1 MPLTRQSN
9 SIDKF
14 VMNRPNEQ
22 ITNISWNI
30 KNELEQL
37 RKELIE
43 TFFQTAIIYT
53 DIIIKRK
60 LGILTSDICD
70 YYRFKKKSNLI
81 STEEFYLLPK
91 IQYDTEENL
100 TDLLNGLQHICV
112 TCPLNFISI
121 DDTKLSSSS
130 WSHVYMC
137 DICHC
142 TRALEDNMIRH
153 LENELHLSATE
164 YRTDSA
170 TMILNHCI
178 RRSCIQMNRY
188 DKNTFDSIIICPICY
203 EPFSNV
209 NSCTIHSHISHNMDY
224 IYSIASIFQTF
235 DLIIKQDDNCIEYNE
250 QFKIL
255 STFNKTLDEN
265 NHGSHET
272 DRLISLFLCPFNK
285 CDYRTKHF
293 FNFKT
298 HLISTH
304 NNSFNSIDGKIKIK
318 IKQFIK
324 PNTYMHIARFLHK
337 NQLDINEELSAL
349 EQLEYDMKYLPDNE
363 NILKIIKKR
372 YDLLKNL

>member
-1 MPLTRQSN
+1 
-9 SIDKF
+9 
-14 VMNRPNEQ
+14 
-22 ITNISWNI
+22 
-30 KNELEQL
+30 
-37 RKELIE
+37 
-43 TFFQTAIIYT
+43 
-53 DIIIKRK
+53 
-60 LGILTSDICD
+60 
-70 YYRFKKKSNLI
+70 
-81 STEEFYLLPK
+81 
-91 IQYDTEENL
+91 
-100 TDLLNGLQHICV
+100 
-112 TCPLNFISI
+112 
-121 DDTKLSSSS
+121 
-130 WSHVYMC
+130 
-137 DICHC
+137 
-142 TRALEDNMIRH
+142 
-153 LENELHLSATE
+153 
-164 YRTDSA
+164 
-170 TMILNHCI
+170 
-178 RRSCIQMNRY
+178 
-188 DKNTFDSIIICPICY
+188 
-203 EPFSNV
+203 
-209 NSCTIHSHISHNMDY
+209 MDY

>member
-1 MPLTRQSN
+1 
-9 SIDKF
+9 
-14 VMNRPNEQ
+14 MNRPNEE
-22 ITNISWNI
+22 ITNFSWNI

-43 TFFQTAIIYT
+43 TFFQAAITYT

-91 IQYDTEENL
+91 IQYDNEENL

-121 DDTKLSSSS
+121 DDTKLTSSS
-130 WSHVYMC
+130 WSRVYMC

-153 LENELHLSATE
+153 LESELHLSATE

-188 DKNTFDSIIICPICY
+188 DKNTFDSIIVCPICY

-209 NSCTIHSHISHNMDY
+209 NSCAIHSHLSHNMDY

-235 DLIIKQDDNCIEYNE
+235 DLIIKQDDICMECNE
-250 QFKIL
+250 QFKTL
-255 STFNKTLDEN
+255 SLLVKHLNES
-265 NHGSHET
+265 NHGPHET
-272 DRLISLFLCPFNK
+272 DKLISLFLCRINK
-285 CDYRTKHF
+285 CYYRTKHF

-298 HLISTH
+298 HLISIH
-304 NNSFNSIDGKIKIK
+304 NNSFNSIDRTIKVK

-324 PNTYMHIARFLHK
+324 PYTYMHITRFLHK
-337 NQLDINEELSAL
+337 NQSDINEELKAF
-349 EQLEYDMKYLPDNE
+349 EQLEYDVKYLSDNT